1 MLKST
6 KRISINWKILFLLW
20 AARIRD
26 QQITRQVRGR
36 KNFACA
42 TDHFQTESFSAW
54 IPVKD
59 IVVIPRETSH
69 FGFYRDG
76 TSKPV
81 VEMEETNLYEDDLL
95 GLKKMNEDGKI
106 HRYIHEGHH
115 MSFSDEFFLEYII
128 PFLQ

>member
-1 MLKST
+1 MLWVVRTVDRYGQSSSQFDIFT
-6 KRISINWKILFLLW
+6 GRYYVYSDSPLIS
-20 AARIRD
+20 
-26 QQITRQVRGR
+26 
-36 KNFACA
+36 
-42 TDHFQTESFSAW
+42 
-54 IPVKD
+54 VKD

-76 TSKPV
+76 TNNPV
-81 VEMEETNLYEDDLL
+81 VQMEETNLYEDDLL

>member
-1 MLKST
+1 MRPT
-6 KRISINWKILFLLW
+6 
-20 AARIRD
+20 
-26 QQITRQVRGR
+26 T
-36 KNFACA
+36 
-42 TDHFQTESFSAW
+42 FSEW

>member
-1 MLKST
+1 MGSKDQDTTDDRRAMKFDIRKKVEST
-6 KRISINWKILFLLW
+6 Y
-20 AARIRD
+20 
-26 QQITRQVRGR
+26 
-36 KNFACA
+36 
-42 TDHFQTESFSAW
+42 TDSSG

-76 TSKPV
+76 TNQPV

-106 HRYIHEGHH
+106 HRYVHEGHH

>member
-1 MLKST
+1 MSQF
-6 KRISINWKILFLLW
+6 IAPINNDFREGTPHVEEYKENLNKLENL
-20 AARIRD
+20 
-26 QQITRQVRGR
+26 VLVMG
-36 KNFACA
+36 
-42 TDHFQTESFSAW
+42 S
-54 IPVKD
+54 KD

-128 PFLQ
+128 PFPPSPKTNPNPNSTLTQN

>member
-1 MLKST
+1 MGSKDGGS
-6 KRISINWKILFLLW
+6 
-20 AARIRD
+20 
-26 QQITRQVRGR
+26 
-36 KNFACA
+36 
-42 TDHFQTESFSAW
+42 TDHQSGPRFGNFRWSVPGFTIFSLW
-54 IPVKD
+54 TGPQIPGKD